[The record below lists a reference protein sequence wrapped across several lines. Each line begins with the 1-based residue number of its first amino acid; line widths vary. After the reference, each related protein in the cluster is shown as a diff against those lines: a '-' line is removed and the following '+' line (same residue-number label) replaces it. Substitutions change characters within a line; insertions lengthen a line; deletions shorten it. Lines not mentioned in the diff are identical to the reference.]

1 MQRAAVSDLSAFVA
15 VATHRSF
22 SRAAAELGLSP
33 SALSHTVRSL
43 EERLDLR
50 LLNRTTRSVAPTEA
64 GERLLERLRPALR
77 DIDDALEDANAFRAK
92 PAGRLRLNVPRSA
105 ALFLLAP
112 VMTRFIKA
120 YPQMRLEI
128 TAEDRLV
135 DIVASGYDA
144 GVRFG
149 ESVERDMVAVR
160 IGPDLRMAVV
170 GSPAYFRRHPKPVK
184 PRDLRGHACIR
195 FRLPSG
201 TIYRWEFE
209 KKGEV
214 LEVEVDGPLTLS
226 DQQVMLQAALDGA
239 GLAIVLE
246 PHARAHMKARQ
257 LVRVLADWCPP
268 FPGYFLYYPSRRQV
282 PAGLRA
288 FIDMMRQELRKKG

>member
-1 MQRAAVSDLSAFVA
+1 MSGIDLRNLEAFLAVARTRNFRRAALESRVSASSLSQ
-15 VATHRSF
+15 RL
-22 SRAAAELGLSP
+22 RAM
-33 SALSHTVRSL
+33 
-43 EERLDLR
+43 EERLGVR

-105 ALFLLAP
+105 ALLLLAP

-184 PRDLRGHACIR
+184 PRDLHGHACIR

-246 PHARAHMKARQ
+246 SHARPHLKARQ

>member
-105 ALFLLAP
+105 ALLLLAP

-135 DIVASGYDA
+135 DIVAGGYDA

-170 GSPAYFRRHPKPVK
+170 GSAAYFRRHPKPVK
-184 PRDLRGHACIR
+184 PRDLHGHACIR

-201 TIYRWEFE
+201 GIYRWEFE

-246 PHARAHMKARQ
+246 PHARAHLKARQ

>member
-1 MQRAAVSDLSAFVA
+1 MRAGLTDLSAFVA

-33 SALSHTVRSL
+33 SALSHTVRGL
-43 EERLDLR
+43 EERMDLR

-77 DIDDALEDANAFRAK
+77 DIADALEDANVFRDK

-105 ALFLLAP
+105 AVLLLAP
-112 VMTRFIKA
+112 VITRFVQT
-120 YPQMRLEI
+120 YPEMQLEI
-128 TAEDRLV
+128 ATEGRFV
-135 DIVASGYDA
+135 DIVAAGFDA

-160 IGPDLRMAVV
+160 ISADLRMAVV
-170 GSPAYFRRHPKPVK
+170 GSPDYLRTHPKPRK
-184 PRDLRGHACIR
+184 PHDLTDHACIR
-195 FRLPSG
+195 FRLPGGSL
-201 TIYRWEFE
+201 YRWEFE
-209 KKGEV
+209 KAGEAI
-214 LEVEVDGPLTLS
+214 EVEVDGPLILG
-226 DQQVMLQAALDGA
+226 DQELMLGAAIDGA
-239 GLAIVLE
+239 GLAMVLE
-246 PHARAHMKARQ
+246 PHARPHLHAGRLK
-257 LVRVLADWCPP
+257 RVLADWCPP

-288 FIDMMRQELRKKG
+288 FIDMMRQDFRKKG

>member
-105 ALFLLAP
+105 ALLLLAP

-149 ESVERDMVAVR
+149 ESIERDMVAVR

-184 PRDLRGHACIR
+184 PRDLHGHACIR

-201 TIYRWEFE
+201 GIYRWEFE

-246 PHARAHMKARQ
+246 SHARAHLKARQ

>member
-1 MQRAAVSDLSAFVA
+1 MQRAGLSDLSAFVA

-105 ALFLLAP
+105 ALLLLAP

-128 TAEDRLV
+128 TTEDRLV

-170 GSPAYFRRHPKPVK
+170 GSPAYFRRHPKPAK
-184 PRDLRGHACIR
+184 PRDLRSHACIR
-195 FRLPSG
+195 FRLASG
-201 TIYRWEFE
+201 GIYRWEFE

-246 PHARAHMKARQ
+246 SHARPYLKARH

-288 FIDMMRQELRKKG
+288 FIDMMRQDLRKKG

>member
-77 DIDDALEDANAFRAK
+77 DIDDALEDANAFRDK

-105 ALFLLAP
+105 ALLLLAP

-149 ESVERDMVAVR
+149 ESIERDMVAVR

-184 PRDLRGHACIR
+184 PRDLRGPACIR

-246 PHARAHMKARQ
+246 PYARAH
-257 LVRVLADWCPP
+257 L
-268 FPGYFLYYPSRRQV
+268 
-282 PAGLRA
+282 
-288 FIDMMRQELRKKG
+288 

>member
-77 DIDDALEDANAFRAK
+77 DIHDALEDANAFRAK

-105 ALFLLAP
+105 ALLLLAP
-112 VMTRFIKA
+112 VMTRFITA

-184 PRDLRGHACIR
+184 PRDLHGHACIR

-201 TIYRWEFE
+201 GIYRWEFE

-246 PHARAHMKARQ
+246 SHARPHLKARQ

>member
-149 ESVERDMVAVR
+149 QSVERDMVAVR

-184 PRDLRGHACIR
+184 PRDLHGHACIR

-214 LEVEVDGPLTLS
+214 LEVEVDGPLTLG

-246 PHARAHMKARQ
+246 SHARPHLKARQ

>member
-105 ALFLLAP
+105 ALLLLAP

-149 ESVERDMVAVR
+149 QSVERDMVAVR

-195 FRLPSG
+195 YRLPSG

-214 LEVEVDGPLTLS
+214 LEVEVDGPLTLG

-246 PHARAHMKARQ
+246 SHARAHLKARQ

>member
-1 MQRAAVSDLSAFVA
+1 MQRAGLSDLSAFVA

-77 DIDDALEDANAFRAK
+77 DIDDALEDANAFRDK
-92 PAGRLRLNVPRSA
+92 PVGRLRLNVPRSA
-105 ALFLLAP
+105 ALLALAP
-112 VMTRFIKA
+112 VMTQFIKA

-128 TAEDRLV
+128 TTEDRLV
-135 DIVASGYDA
+135 DIVAGGYDA

-160 IGPDLRMAVV
+160 IGPDLRLAVV
-170 GSPAYFRRHPKPVK
+170 GAPAYFQKHPKPRK
-184 PRDLRGHACIR
+184 PHDLQDHACIR

-201 TIYRWEFE
+201 SLYRWEFE
-209 KKGEV
+209 KQGEP
-214 LEVEVDGPLTLS
+214 LEVEVAGPLTLS
-226 DQQVMLQAALDGA
+226 DQELMVQAALDGA
-239 GLAIVLE
+239 GLAMVLE
-246 PHARAHMKARQ
+246 NHARAHLKARR
-257 LVRVLADWCPP
+257 LVRVLSDWCPP

>member
-105 ALFLLAP
+105 ALLLLAP
-112 VMTRFIKA
+112 VMTRFIKT

-128 TAEDRLV
+128 TTEDRLV

-170 GSPAYFRRHPKPVK
+170 GSPAYFRRHPKPLK
-184 PRDLRGHACIR
+184 PRDLHGHACIR
-195 FRLPSG
+195 FRLASG
-201 TIYRWEFE
+201 GIYRWEFE

-246 PHARAHMKARQ
+246 SHARPHLKARQ

>member
-1 MQRAAVSDLSAFVA
+1 MRAGLTDLSAFVA

-33 SALSHTVRSL
+33 SALSHTVRGL
-43 EERLDLR
+43 EERMDLR

-77 DIDDALEDANAFRAK
+77 DIADALEDANVFRDK

-105 ALFLLAP
+105 AVLLLAP
-112 VMTRFIKA
+112 VITRFVQT
-120 YPQMRLEI
+120 YPEMQLEI
-128 TAEDRLV
+128 ATEGRFV
-135 DIVASGYDA
+135 DIVAAGFDA

-160 IGPDLRMAVV
+160 ISADLRMAVV
-170 GSPAYFRRHPKPVK
+170 GSPAYFRTHPKPRR
-184 PRDLRGHACIR
+184 PHDLPGHACIH
-195 FRLPSG
+195 FRLPGASL
-201 TIYRWEFE
+201 YRWEFE
-209 KKGEV
+209 KAGEAM
-214 LEVEVDGPLTLS
+214 EVEVDGPLILG
-226 DQQVMLQAALDGA
+226 DQELMVHAAIDGA
-239 GLAIVLE
+239 SLAMVLE
-246 PHARAHMKARQ
+246 PHVRAHLRAGRLK
-257 LVRVLADWCPP
+257 RVLADWCPP

-288 FIDMMRQELRKKG
+288 FIDMMRLELRKKD

>member
-77 DIDDALEDANAFRAK
+77 DIHDALEDANAFRAK

-105 ALFLLAP
+105 ALLLLAP
-112 VMTRFIKA
+112 VMTRFITA

-170 GSPAYFRRHPKPVK
+170 GSPAYFRRHPKPLK
-184 PRDLRGHACIR
+184 PRDLHGHACIR

-201 TIYRWEFE
+201 GIYRWEFE

-246 PHARAHMKARQ
+246 SHARPHLKARQ
-257 LVRVLADWCPP
+257 LVCVLADWCPP

>member
-105 ALFLLAP
+105 ALLLLAP

-128 TAEDRLV
+128 TTEDRLV
-135 DIVASGYDA
+135 DIVAGGYDA

-184 PRDLRGHACIR
+184 PRDLHGHACIR

-201 TIYRWEFE
+201 SIYRWEFE

-246 PHARAHMKARQ
+246 SHARAHLKARQ

>member
-77 DIDDALEDANAFRAK
+77 
-92 PAGRLRLNVPRSA
+92 LRLNVPRSA
-105 ALFLLAP
+105 ALLLLAP

-128 TAEDRLV
+128 TTEDRLV

-170 GSPAYFRRHPKPVK
+170 GSPAYFRRHPRPLK
-184 PRDLRGHACIR
+184 PRDLHDHACIR

-201 TIYRWEFE
+201 SMYRWEFE

-246 PHARAHMKARQ
+246 SHARPHLKARH

>member
-1 MQRAAVSDLSAFVA
+1 MQRAGLSDLSAFVA

-77 DIDDALEDANAFRAK
+77 DIDDALEDANAFRDK
-92 PAGRLRLNVPRSA
+92 PVGRLRLNVPRSA
-105 ALFLLAP
+105 ALLALAP
-112 VMTRFIKA
+112 VMTRFIRA

-128 TAEDRLV
+128 TTEDRLV
-135 DIVASGYDA
+135 DIVAGGYDA

-160 IGPDLRMAVV
+160 ISPDLRLAVV
-170 GSPAYFRRHPKPVK
+170 GAPAYFATHPKPRK
-184 PRDLRGHACIR
+184 PHDLQDHGCIR

-201 TIYRWEFE
+201 SLYRWEFE
-209 KKGEV
+209 KNGEP
-214 LEVEVDGPLTLS
+214 LEVEVAGPLTLS
-226 DQQVMLQAALDGA
+226 DQQLMVQAALDGA
-239 GLAIVLE
+239 GLAMVLE
-246 PHARAHMKARQ
+246 NHARADLKARR
-257 LVRVLADWCPP
+257 LVRVLSDWCPP

>member
-77 DIDDALEDANAFRAK
+77 DIHDALEDANAFRAK

-105 ALFLLAP
+105 ALLLLAP
-112 VMTRFIKA
+112 VMTRFITA

-149 ESVERDMVAVR
+149 QSVERDMVAVR

-214 LEVEVDGPLTLS
+214 LEVEVDGPLTLG

-246 PHARAHMKARQ
+246 SHARPHLKARQ

>member
-1 MQRAAVSDLSAFVA
+1 MRAGLTDLSAFVA

-33 SALSHTVRSL
+33 SALSHTVRGL
-43 EERLDLR
+43 EERMDLR

-77 DIDDALEDANAFRAK
+77 DIADALEDANLFRDK

-105 ALFLLAP
+105 AVLLLAP
-112 VMTRFIKA
+112 VITRFVQT
-120 YPQMRLEI
+120 YPEMRLEI
-128 TAEDRLV
+128 ATEGRFV
-135 DIVASGYDA
+135 DIVAGGFDA

-160 IGPDLRMAVV
+160 ISADLRMAVV
-170 GSPAYFRRHPKPVK
+170 GSPAYFRAHPKPRK
-184 PRDLRGHACIR
+184 PHDLRDHACIR
-195 FRLPSG
+195 FRLPGGSL
-201 TIYRWEFE
+201 YRWEFE
-209 KKGEV
+209 KAGEAM
-214 LEVEVDGPLTLS
+214 EVEVDGLLTLG
-226 DQQVMLQAALDGA
+226 DQELMLGAAIDGA
-239 GLAIVLE
+239 GLAVVLE
-246 PHARAHMKARQ
+246 RHARPHLRAGQ
-257 LVRVLADWCPP
+257 LKRVLADWCPP

-288 FIDMMRQELRKKG
+288 FIDMMRQEFRKKG

>member
-105 ALFLLAP
+105 ALLLLAP

-120 YPQMRLEI
+120 YPQMRIEI
-128 TAEDRLV
+128 TTEDRLV
-135 DIVASGYDA
+135 DIVAGGYDA

-170 GSPAYFRRHPKPVK
+170 GSPAYFRRHPRPLK
-184 PRDLRGHACIR
+184 PRDLHDHACIR

-201 TIYRWEFE
+201 SIYRWEFE

-246 PHARAHMKARQ
+246 SHARAHLKARQ
-257 LVRVLADWCPP
+257 LVRVLADWCAP

>member
-77 DIDDALEDANAFRAK
+77 DIDDALGDANAFRAK

-105 ALFLLAP
+105 ALLLLAP

-135 DIVASGYDA
+135 DIVAGGYDA

-170 GSPAYFRRHPKPVK
+170 GSPAYFRRHPRPLK
-184 PRDLRGHACIR
+184 PRDLHDHACIR

-201 TIYRWEFE
+201 SIYRWEFE

-214 LEVEVDGPLTLS
+214 LEVEVDVPLTLS

-246 PHARAHMKARQ
+246 SHARAHLKARQ
-257 LVRVLADWCPP
+257 LVRVLADWCAP

>member
-77 DIDDALEDANAFRAK
+77 DIHDALEDANAFRAK

-105 ALFLLAP
+105 ALLLLAP
-112 VMTRFIKA
+112 VMTRFITA

-149 ESVERDMVAVR
+149 QSVERDMVAVR

-246 PHARAHMKARQ
+246 SHARPHLKARQ
-257 LVRVLADWCPP
+257 LVCVLADWCPP

>member
-105 ALFLLAP
+105 ALLLLAP
-112 VMTRFIKA
+112 VMTRFITA

-128 TAEDRLV
+128 TADDRLV

-170 GSPAYFRRHPKPVK
+170 GSPAYFRRHPKPLK
-184 PRDLRGHACIR
+184 PRDLHGHACIR
-195 FRLPSG
+195 FRLASG
-201 TIYRWEFE
+201 GIYRWEFE

-246 PHARAHMKARQ
+246 SHARPHLKARQ

>member
-1 MQRAAVSDLSAFVA
+1 MRAGLTDLSAFVA

-33 SALSHTVRSL
+33 SALSHTVRGL
-43 EERLDLR
+43 EERMDLR

-77 DIDDALEDANAFRAK
+77 DIADALEDANIFRDK

-105 ALFLLAP
+105 AVLLLAP
-112 VMTRFIKA
+112 VITRFVQT
-120 YPQMRLEI
+120 YPEMQLEI
-128 TAEDRLV
+128 ATEGRFV
-135 DIVASGYDA
+135 DIVAAGFDA

-160 IGPDLRMAVV
+160 ISADLRMAVV
-170 GSPAYFRRHPKPVK
+170 GSPDYLRTHPRPRKPH
-184 PRDLRGHACIR
+184 DLTDHACIR
-195 FRLPSG
+195 FRLPGGSL
-201 TIYRWEFE
+201 YRWEFE
-209 KKGEV
+209 KAGEAM
-214 LEVEVDGPLTLS
+214 EVEVDGPLILG
-226 DQQVMLQAALDGA
+226 DQELMLGAAIDGA
-239 GLAIVLE
+239 GLAMVLE
-246 PHARAHMKARQ
+246 PHARPHLHAGRLK
-257 LVRVLADWCPP
+257 RVLADWCPP

-288 FIDMMRQELRKKG
+288 FIDMMRQDFRKKG

>member
-33 SALSHTVRSL
+33 SALSHTVRGL

-77 DIDDALEDANAFRAK
+77 DIHDALEDANAFRAK

-105 ALFLLAP
+105 ALLLLAP
-112 VMTRFIKA
+112 VMTRFITA

-144 GVRFG
+144 GGRFG

-214 LEVEVDGPLTLS
+214 LEVEVDGPLTLG

-246 PHARAHMKARQ
+246 PHARAHLKARQ

>member
-105 ALFLLAP
+105 ALLLLAP

-128 TAEDRLV
+128 TTEDRLV

-214 LEVEVDGPLTLS
+214 LEVEVDGPLTLG

-246 PHARAHMKARQ
+246 PYARAHLKARQ

>member
-1 MQRAAVSDLSAFVA
+1 MQRAAVADLSAFVA

-77 DIDDALEDANAFRAK
+77 DIDDALEDANAFRDK

-105 ALFLLAP
+105 ALLLLAP

-160 IGPDLRMAVV
+160 IGPDLHMAVV
-170 GSPAYFRRHPKPVK
+170 GAPAYFRRHPKPSK
-184 PRDLRGHACIR
+184 PRDLHGHACIR

-201 TIYRWEFE
+201 AIYRWEFE

-246 PHARAHMKARQ
+246 SHARPLLKARQ

>member
-77 DIDDALEDANAFRAK
+77 DIHDALEDANAFRAK

-105 ALFLLAP
+105 ALLLLAP
-112 VMTRFIKA
+112 VMTRFITA

-246 PHARAHMKARQ
+246 SHARPHLKARQ

>member
-1 MQRAAVSDLSAFVA
+1 
-15 VATHRSF
+15 
-22 SRAAAELGLSP
+22 
-33 SALSHTVRSL
+33 
-43 EERLDLR
+43 
-50 LLNRTTRSVAPTEA
+50 
-64 GERLLERLRPALR
+64 
-77 DIDDALEDANAFRAK
+77 
-92 PAGRLRLNVPRSA
+92 
-105 ALFLLAP
+105 
-112 VMTRFIKA
+112 MTRFIKA

-128 TAEDRLV
+128 TTEDRLV

-246 PHARAHMKARQ
+246 SHARAHLKARQ

>member
-1 MQRAAVSDLSAFVA
+1 MQRAGLADLSAFVA

-33 SALSHTVRSL
+33 SAVSHTVRSL

-77 DIDDALEDANAFRAK
+77 DIDDALEDANVFRDK

-105 ALFLLAP
+105 ALLLLAP
-112 VMTRFIKA
+112 MMTRFIKA

-128 TAEDRLV
+128 TTEDRLV
-135 DIVASGYDA
+135 DIVAGGYDA

-170 GSPAYFRRHPKPVK
+170 GSPAYFRRHPKPQK
-184 PRDLRGHACIR
+184 PHDLHDHACIR

-201 TIYRWEFE
+201 GVYRWEFE
-209 KKGEV
+209 KKGEL

-246 PHARAHMKARQ
+246 NHARAPLKARR
-257 LVRVLADWCPP
+257 LIRVLADWCPP

>member
-22 SRAAAELGLSP
+22 SRAAAELGLLP

-105 ALFLLAP
+105 ALLLLAP

-135 DIVASGYDA
+135 DIVAGGYDA

-170 GSPAYFRRHPKPVK
+170 GSPAYFRHHPKPAK
-184 PRDLRGHACIR
+184 PRDLHGHACIR

-201 TIYRWEFE
+201 GIYRWEFE

-214 LEVEVDGPLTLS
+214 LEVEVDGPLTLG

-246 PHARAHMKARQ
+246 SHARPHLKARQ
-257 LVRVLADWCPP
+257 LVRVLADWCAP

>member
-1 MQRAAVSDLSAFVA
+1 MRAGLTDLSAFVA

-33 SALSHTVRSL
+33 SALSHTVRGL
-43 EERLDLR
+43 EERMDLR

-77 DIDDALEDANAFRAK
+77 DIADALEDANVFRDK

-105 ALFLLAP
+105 AVLLLAP
-112 VMTRFIKA
+112 VITRFVQT
-120 YPQMRLEI
+120 YPEMQLEI
-128 TAEDRLV
+128 ATEGRFV
-135 DIVASGYDA
+135 DIVAAGFDA

-160 IGPDLRMAVV
+160 ISADLRMAVV
-170 GSPAYFRRHPKPVK
+170 GSPDYLRTHPKPRK
-184 PRDLRGHACIR
+184 PHDLTDHACIR
-195 FRLPSG
+195 FRLPGGS
-201 TIYRWEFE
+201 IYRWEFE
-209 KKGEV
+209 KAGEAI
-214 LEVEVDGPLTLS
+214 EVEVDGPLILG
-226 DQQVMLQAALDGA
+226 DQELMLGAAIDGA
-239 GLAIVLE
+239 GLAMVLE
-246 PHARAHMKARQ
+246 PHARPHLHAGRLK
-257 LVRVLADWCPP
+257 RVLADWCPP

-288 FIDMMRQELRKKG
+288 FIDMMRQDFRKKG

>member
-77 DIDDALEDANAFRAK
+77 DIHDALEDANAFRAK

-105 ALFLLAP
+105 ALLLLAP
-112 VMTRFIKA
+112 VMTRFITA

-184 PRDLRGHACIR
+184 PRDLRGPACIR

-201 TIYRWEFE
+201 SIYRWEFE

-246 PHARAHMKARQ
+246 SHARAHLKARQ